1 MLTVWPG
8 PPPPVLWNW
17 AENWMSN
24 VPAAANVIREFET
37 IEILVAPA
45 VLFSVIGVGVLI
57 VAVWS
62 TSLKNEP

>member
-1 MLTVWPG
+1 
-8 PPPPVLWNW
+8 
-17 AENWMSN
+17 MSN
-24 VPAAANVIREFET
+24 VPPAANVMREPET